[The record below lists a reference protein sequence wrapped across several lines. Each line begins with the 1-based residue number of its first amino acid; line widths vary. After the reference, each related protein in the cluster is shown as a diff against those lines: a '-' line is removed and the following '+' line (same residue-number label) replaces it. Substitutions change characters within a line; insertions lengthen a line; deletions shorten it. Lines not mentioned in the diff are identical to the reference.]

1 MALETEFLNDV
12 KKRMESAFA
21 GIEGAVNQLD
31 EKQLWHRPSSKSN
44 SIGIILQHLTGNL
57 NQWVL
62 DALGGSGYKRNRPL
76 EFEDKSQKSKRE
88 MLEVFAQLGKD
99 VQSTIAKIPPES
111 LLEPRRIQD
120 SDQTV
125 FSALMLAVTHMN
137 LHAGQIL
144 YVAKMVLNEKYIPAS
159 RH

>member
-1 MALETEFLNDV
+1 MVLEMEFLNWV
-12 KKRMESAFA
+12 QNRMESAFV

-44 SIGIILQHLTGNL
+44 SVGIILQHLTGNL

-62 DALGGSGYKRNRPL
+62 DALGGSGYRRNRPL

-88 MLEVFAQLGKD
+88 ILENFVQLGKNI
-99 VQSTIAKIPPES
+99 QNTIATIPPGS

-125 FSALMLAVTHMN
+125 FSALMLAITHMN

-144 YVAKMVLNEKYIPAS
+144 YIAKMLLNEKYVPAS

>member
-1 MALETEFLNDV
+1 MAIETEFLDDV
-12 KKRMESAFA
+12 RTRMESAFS
-21 GIEGAVNQLD
+21 GIEQAVRQLD
-31 EKQLWHRPSSKSN
+31 DKQLWHRPSSKSN
-44 SIGIILQHLTGNL
+44 SVGIILQHLTGNL

-76 EFEDKSQKSKRE
+76 EFEDKSQKAQKE
-88 MLEVFAQLGKD
+88 MLRNFVQLGKD
-99 VQSTIAKIPPES
+99 VQDTLAKLSPGS

-120 SDQTV
+120 TDQTV
-125 FSALMLAVTHMN
+125 FSALMLAVTHAN

-144 YVAKMVLNEKYIPAS
+144 YIVKMLLNDTYVPVS